1 MEPAHIYFKNVDID
15 QQEQTFT
22 LNFSKENEIEN
33 VIFDKDY
40 EYAVTGLKINADLP
54 VITFIK
60 KNDVLKQNEISKEI
74 QELIKKYREPDMTL
88 TISNRETK
96 SIQIRLI

>member
-1 MEPAHIYFKNVDID
+1 MEPAHIYFKNVDMD

-22 LNFSKENEIEN
+22 LNFSKENEIGN

-60 KNDVLKQNEISKEI
+60 KKRRAK
-74 QELIKKYREPDMTL
+74 
-88 TISNRETK
+88 TK
-96 SIQIRLI
+96 

>member
-60 KNDVLKQNEISKEI
+60 KNAVLKQNEISKEI
-74 QELIKKYREPDMTL
+74 QEVIKKYRELDMTL
-88 TISNRETK
+88 TISNLEAK
-96 SIQIRLI
+96 SIQIPLI